1 MTFHK
6 EGYTSLALTVL
17 FIFVLNALI
26 SFYFPDA
33 HTVKWIVYILS
44 FLLLAIIVQ
53 FFRSP
58 VLHITPEESQV
69 LCPADGKVVVIEE
82 TEETEFFKDRRIQLS
97 VFMSPVN
104 VHVNRNPIS
113 GVIKYFKYHPGK
125 YLVAWH
131 PKSSTE
137 NERTTVV
144 TENSEGTQILF
155 RQIAGALARRIVWYV
170 KEGDVVEQGQQFGFI
185 KFGSR
190 VDIFLPL
197 GTKINVE
204 LNQVVKGGRTVLAEL
219 LNNIALPSETSDV
232 VETHIPDVEKPLSDE
247 HGEPTLVIEHDLEKE
262 QAAEKPVDKATPA
275 KKPVAAA
282 KPKPTTAAK
291 STTAAKPKTVK
302 KSEKK

>member
-6 EGYTSLALTVL
+6 EGYTSLALTIL

-33 HTVKWIVYILS
+33 HVVKWIVYILS
-44 FLLLAIIVQ
+44 FLLFATIVQ

-58 VLHITPEESQV
+58 VLHISKNESQV

-82 TEETEFFKDRRIQLS
+82 TDEPEFLKDRRIQLS

-113 GVIKYFKYHPGK
+113 GVVKYFKYHPGK

-144 TENSEGTQILF
+144 TENSEGTQVLF

-219 LNNIALPSETSDV
+219 TNNLALPDVTSDV
-232 VETHIPDVEKPLSDE
+232 VNEKIPDHTEPLTDE
-247 HGEPTLVIEHDLEKE
+247 HGEETLVIEHEPEKE
-262 QAAEKPVDKATPA
+262 QATAEKKPVAKAATPA
-275 KKPVAAA
+275 KKPAA
-282 KPKPTTAAK
+282 K
-291 STTAAKPKTVK
+291 TAAKPKAVK
-302 KSEKK
+302 KDDKK